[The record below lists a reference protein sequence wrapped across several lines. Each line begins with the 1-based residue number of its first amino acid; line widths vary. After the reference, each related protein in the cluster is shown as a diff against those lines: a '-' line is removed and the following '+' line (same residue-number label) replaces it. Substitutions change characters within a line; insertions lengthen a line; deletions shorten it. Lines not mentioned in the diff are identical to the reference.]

1 MLPLNPLQSWVFLIL
16 SFTTIGMTV
25 RSIYWKQRYWD
36 AERTRIY
43 IAKLKGYESTRIDD
57 VYRKSFFQD

>member
-16 SFTTIGMTV
+16 LFTSIGMTI
-25 RSIYWKQRYWD
+25 RSIYWKERYWD

-43 IAKLKGYESTRIDD
+43 LAKLKGYERNNMDEIYS
-57 VYRKSFFQD
+57 KSMFKD